1 MTTNKTHHINT
12 LNDLLDVADA
22 ENFERL
28 MTDFAIWLSWYV
40 QATATM
46 KAAHPELA
54 DLRPT
59 EIAEATFIWNDD
71 GIHTVHPTEV
81 VEKR

>member
-1 MTTNKTHHINT
+1 MPTNNTHHINT

-22 ENFERL
+22 DNFERL
-28 MTDFAIWLSWYV
+28 MTDFALWLAWYIR
-40 QATATM
+40 ATEKI
-46 KAAHPELA
+46 KAAHPEIA

-59 EIAEATFIWNDD
+59 EIAVATFIWKDD

-81 VEKR
+81 VEK